1 MVTQKMACITSLN
14 GSDDLPCTN
23 SVQAKNRTKV
33 PKILSQRNYDSQT
46 VSDTLNTMTK
56 RKKITFSPQKLW
68 RRFSKQ
74 DLKNQL
80 LEELPNENLLDSTR
94 EVTLTDVLDAENVT
108 TETKKKN
115 WFRGGERAYYP
126 KTSGSYH
133 NFLQQRNPT
142 KPTRYWIARISI
154 NLYNAI
160 VSR

>member
-1 MVTQKMACITSLN
+1 MTCVTSLN

-23 SVQAKNRTKV
+23 SVQAKNWTKM
-33 PKILSQRNYDSQT
+33 PKILPQRNYDSQT
-46 VSDTLNTMTK
+46 VSDILNTMTK

-74 DLKNQL
+74 DLKNQS

-115 WFRGGERAYYP
+115 
-126 KTSGSYH
+126 
-133 NFLQQRNPT
+133 
-142 KPTRYWIARISI
+142 
-154 NLYNAI
+154 
-160 VSR
+160 